1 MGTEIIPLVF
11 TQGWAAGINAYAVV
25 LVMGLA
31 QRFAGVDSLPGA
43 LGRTDVLAAATV
55 LFLLEM
61 FADKIPF
68 LDSAW
73 DGLSTFLR
81 PAVGATVGYLIG
93 HEHADL
99 NAAFTAAAG
108 GVTALVSHLVKSGVR
123 LGVNASPE
131 PASNVAVSTAEDIT
145 VAGVMT
151 LALANPWLAAG
162 IAGVLLVL
170 GLFALSFILLRV
182 RRWRRR
188 YDAWG
193 TERGLGAERA

>member
-43 LGRTDVLAAATV
+43 LGRTDVLAAATA

-131 PASNVAVSTAEDIT
+131 PASNVAVSTAEDVT

-170 GLFALSFILLRV
+170 ELFALSFILLRV

-193 TERGLGAERA
+193 AERGLGAERV